1 MNFKQF
7 FTESQDISK
16 WVEILDIT
24 SEDMYGPDVVKSWSL
39 IRHWRHRGETQY
51 FFALDKD
58 GYYQMYDEEGNDLL
72 PDELEKESYVNAIK
86 KWEFKN
92 SLTPQTKETFGDII
106 DEL

>member
-7 FTESQDISK
+7 FIESKDISSMC
-16 WVEILDIT
+16 EIEDIT
-24 SEDMYGPDVVKSWSL
+24 QEDMYGEDIVRSWKL
-39 IRHWRHRGETQY
+39 TRHFNHWQEVTY
-51 FFALDKD
+51 FISLDKD

-72 PDELEKESYVNAIK
+72 PDKFEKELYVNAIK

-92 SLTPQTKETFGDII
+92 SLTPNTKETFGDII